1 MSVDYDLV
9 ILGGSPAG
17 IYAARYAAQFHARV
31 ALIDQGIAPV
41 PELPVFLEAP
51 APLVQ
56 WQTAVTTAVGALDS
70 PAALAAAGIDVI
82 SGQGEF
88 VRRPRLGVVV
98 GDRALQSR
106 AYLLA
111 TGTRPLIP
119 NIPGLDA
126 VPYHTVE
133 TLIPNWESLT
143 PDQHV
148 VILGDE
154 PVGLAI
160 AQALVRRQVRVTL
173 IVSTATLLPE
183 GDVEAVDWLQAHLEA
198 DGVTLLTATAVTQV
212 RQIGEQI
219 WLQSGDRAIAA
230 DLLLVTPRS
239 VPMVAGLN
247 LEAANVKG
255 QAAGMAGGSVPD
267 YAVAVNAKMQ
277 TSNPRIY
284 ACFGQWK
291 HHFLGHYAVQQAAI
305 AVENIL
311 FWPTKTVDQRGVTQL
326 IPTTPGLLSVGL
338 SEQEARQRYGSDTIV
353 LRQLFRTVAAAQWQ
367 GAPTGFCKVMVR
379 RRGEILGAQIAG
391 PNAGELGAAIALAV
405 RQKLKIQALATLV
418 MPSLT
423 TASILAATAQDW
435 QQQRWQQQWRR
446 DWLEE
451 FFSWR
456 RSRG

>member
-31 ALIDQGIAPV
+31 ALIDQGIAPI
-41 PELPVFLEAP
+41 PELPVFLDAP
-51 APLVQ
+51 GPVTQ
-56 WQTAVTTAVGALDS
+56 WQAAVGTTVGALNS
-70 PAALAAAGIDVI
+70 PAVLAAAGIDVI
-82 SGQGEF
+82 SGWGEF
-88 VRRPRLGVVV
+88 VRRPQLGVVV
-98 GDRALQSR
+98 GDRALRSR

-111 TGTRPLIP
+111 TGTRLLIP
-119 NIPGLDA
+119 EIPGLDA
-126 VPYHTVE
+126 VPYQTVE
-133 TLIPNWESLT
+133 TLLPHWESLT
-143 PDQHV
+143 PGQHV

-160 AQALVRRQVRVTL
+160 AQALVRRQVVVTV
-173 IVSTATLLPE
+173 IVPTATLLPE

-198 DGVTLLTATAVTQV
+198 DGVTVLTATTVTQV

-230 DLLLVTPRS
+230 DLLLVAPRS
-239 VPMVAGLN
+239 VPMVQGLN
-247 LEAANVKG
+247 LEAAQVKWP
-255 QAAGMAGGSVPD
+255 VPGD
-267 YAVAVNAKMQ
+267 SSAVNAKLQ

-291 HHFLGHYAVQQAAI
+291 RQCLAHYAVQQAAI
-305 AVENIL
+305 AVENAL
-311 FWPTKTVDQRGVTQL
+311 FWPTKTVDQRSVTQL
-326 IPTTPGLLSVGL
+326 IPTAPGLFSVGL
-338 SEQEARQRYGSDTIV
+338 SEEEARRQYGSDVVV
-353 LRQLFRTVAAAQWQ
+353 LRQPLRTVAMVQWQ

-391 PNAGELGAAIALAV
+391 ADAGELGAAIALAV
-405 RQKLKIQALATLV
+405 QQKLKIQALATLA

-423 TASILAATAQDW
+423 TAAILAATAQEW
-435 QQQRWQQQWRR
+435 QRQRWQQPWRR

-456 RSRG
+456 RSRIF